1 MAKKRDNCEECGG
14 ELGEDGVCQDC
25 GWVKEEADAEPKGE
39 TAESEDTEEEWD
51 EDEEKEE
58 EY

>member
-1 MAKKRDNCEECGG
+1 MAKKKDICEECQG

-25 GWVKEEADAEPKGE
+25 GWIKTDDSVDKEVV
-39 TAESEDTEEEWD
+39 
-51 EDEEKEE
+51 EDEESDEESEEEE

>member
-1 MAKKRDNCEECGG
+1 MAKKSNSCEECGG

-25 GWVKEEADAEPKGE
+25 GWVKEDTEAEPKEE
-39 TAESEDTEEEWD
+39 TAESEDID
-51 EDEEKEE
+51 EDEEEEE

>member
-1 MAKKRDNCEECGG
+1 MAKKKDNCEECGG

-25 GWVKEEADAEPKGE
+25 GCVKGETDAVPKEE
-39 TAESEDTEEEWD
+39 TAESEDTEE
-51 EDEEKEE
+51 DEEEE

>member
-1 MAKKRDNCEECGG
+1 MAKKKDNCEECGG

-25 GWVKEEADAEPKGE
+25 GWVKEGDAVEKEAGIEE
-39 TAESEDTEEEWD
+39 EEVEEESEDE
-51 EDEEKEE
+51 EE